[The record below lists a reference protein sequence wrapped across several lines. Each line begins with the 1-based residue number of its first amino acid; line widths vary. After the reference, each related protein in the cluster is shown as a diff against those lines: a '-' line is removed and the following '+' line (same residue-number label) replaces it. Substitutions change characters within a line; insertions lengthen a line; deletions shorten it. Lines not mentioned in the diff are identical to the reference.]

1 MKISTDKQ
9 KIDSLLERGV
19 EEITSKKHLED
30 ALLSGKQL
38 RIKLGIDP
46 TGKSIHIGRA
56 TQLMKLRDFQELGHK
71 IVLIIGDFTG
81 IIGDSSDKTAMRPSI
96 TPEQIKENLKD
107 YKKQIAKILDISK
120 VEFRYNSEWWAKF
133 KMQDFVILSQKFT
146 AQQLIQR
153 RNFKER
159 WEKETPIGLHEIFYP
174 VFQGYD
180 SVAIKSDMELGGSD
194 QLFNLQMGRTI
205 QELYNQKPQD
215 LMTLKMIWG
224 LDGRKMSTSWGNV
237 INITDTSKDMYG
249 KVMSMRDEYII
260 DYLECCTRMPMGEI
274 KALESQLKEK
284 GNYKEVKE
292 ILAKEIVAIYYSR
305 EIGQQEQ
312 ENFNK
317 MFRDKEIP
325 DEIKE
330 VEVLEE
336 KINILELLLKTGLVE
351 SKQEARRAI
360 EQKGIKIDNIVKED
374 INEEIVVKSGTIIQ
388 KGKRFFAKIK

>member
-1 MKISTDKQ
+1 MKISTDTQ
-9 KIDSLLERGV
+9 KINSLLERGV
-19 EEITSKKHLED
+19 EEITSKKHLEE

-46 TGKSIHIGRA
+46 TGKNIHIGRA

-120 VEFRYNSEWWAKF
+120 VEFRYNSEWWGKF

-174 VFQGYD
+174 IFQGYD

-194 QLFNLQMGRTI
+194 QLFNLQMGRDI
-205 QELYNQKPQD
+205 QVLYNQRPQD

-237 INITDTSKDMYG
+237 INITDPSKDMYG

-260 DYLECCTRMPMGEI
+260 DYLECCTRMPMDKVKELEI
-274 KALESQLKEK
+274 QLKEK

-292 ILAKEIVAIYYSR
+292 ILAKEIVSIYYSPKIA
-305 EIGQQEQ
+305 EEEQQ
-312 ENFNK
+312 NFNK

-330 VEVLEE
+330 VEILEK
-336 KINILELLLKTGLVE
+336 KINILELLLKTGLIE
-351 SKQEARRAI
+351 SKQEARRTI
-360 EQKGIKIDNIVKED
+360 EQKGIKIDNIIKEN
-374 INEEIVVKSGTIIQ
+374 INEEIEIKSGMIIQ
-388 KGKRFFAKIK
+388 KGKRFFIKIK